1 MIKLSLDE
9 AYCFDYLSILE
20 TKCIKKNEQ
29 NIELNNNKINCI
41 YEIMNQIGTELY
53 DKIINSSEYKEL
65 FNINY
70 KLFSIID
77 EVKKGGVDAI
87 NIDNLNYFR
96 FLAKKKIQ
104 EKFFG
109 TKVREIKLGYEE

>member
-9 AYCFDYLSILE
+9 SYCFDYLSILE
-20 TKCIKKNEQ
+20 TKCIKENEQ
-29 NIELNNNKINCI
+29 NIELNDNKIKCI
-41 YEIMNQIGTELY
+41 FEIMNQIGTELY
-53 DKIINSSEYKEL
+53 DKIINSPEYKEL
-65 FNINY
+65 FNTNY

-77 EVKKGGVDAI
+77 LAKKGGIDALV
-87 NIDNLNYFR
+87 IDKMNHER
-96 FLAKKKIQ
+96 FKIKKKMQ